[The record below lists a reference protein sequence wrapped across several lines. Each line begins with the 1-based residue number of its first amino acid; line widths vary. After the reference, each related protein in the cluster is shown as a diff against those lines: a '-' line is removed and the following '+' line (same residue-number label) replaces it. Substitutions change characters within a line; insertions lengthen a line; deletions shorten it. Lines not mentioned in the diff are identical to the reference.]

1 MSESQALLQ
10 HDDSP
15 TAIISRKLR
24 SLMQYNA
31 LQQGYLP
38 STTQIE
44 EHLAAIV
51 QSPLLNSRQRGLGR
65 QTKTVLEDT
74 RAFFKALAVLVKD
87 KNQDD
92 LIQEIVWNLRGAQAA
107 SEVDG
112 DIFAARLDAATARAD
127 ANTGL

>member
-1 MSESQALLQ
+1 
-10 HDDSP
+10 
-15 TAIISRKLR
+15 
-24 SLMQYNA
+24 MQYNA